1 MMVVLVMLELR
12 IIGKFLVSVDLH
24 NLTIYL
30 LTRLDLMI

>member
-1 MMVVLVMLELR
+1 MVVLVMLELR